1 MRLSSSQISRQNLN
15 AILDMQS
22 KVADLNLKMASGKRL
37 VKPSDDPTGAVRVLN
52 LSSEIARTDQ
62 FKLNIDS
69 ARTQISQEE
78 SILAQQGNTLQRIRE
93 LVVQA
98 NNDTL
103 NDSNRE
109 AIATEIESLRD
120 QILSLANTK
129 DALGEFIFA
138 GYQVTNEPFTRV
150 NGQIEYNGD
159 QGQRF
164 VQIGSGTQIAMRD
177 NGYDVFQNIKTGNG
191 IFTGS
196 ADPANSGA
204 AVMASSVAGDFVPDS
219 YAIEFSQTTLADPI
233 TYEIRD
239 SGGGLVT
246 SGTFSEGEAIS
257 FNGVRASFTGLPV
270 DGDSFTIETSPT
282 RDIFSTLD
290 GIASSIRNASGGS
303 SNQTRLHNELSGA
316 LDDLDRSMD
325 HLLNVR
331 AEIGV
336 RLSGLD
342 TQSNVNENSAVQMQ
356 QSLSSLQDLD
366 YAEAVTEMNQQL
378 VALKAAQQI
387 YVRVQELS
395 LFQFLR

>member
-1 MRLSSSQISRQNLN
+1 MRLSTSQISRQNLN

-22 KVADLNLKMASGKRL
+22 KVAELDLKIASGKRL
-37 VKPSDDPTGAVRVLN
+37 VKPSDDPTGSVRVLN
-52 LSSEIARTDQ
+52 LSSEIAKTDQ
-62 FKLNIDS
+62 YDLNINA

-109 AIATEIESLRD
+109 VIATEIESLRD
-120 QILSLANTK
+120 QMLALANTK
-129 DALGEFIFA
+129 DASGEYIFS

-150 NGQIEYNGD
+150 NGQVEYNGD

-191 IFTGS
+191 TFTGS

-204 AVMASSVAGDFVPDS
+204 AVMASSIAGDFVPDS
-219 YAIEFSQTTLADPI
+219 YAIQFSQATLADPI

-239 SGGGLVT
+239 GSSGLVS
-246 SGTFSEGEAIS
+246 SGTFVEGEAIS

-270 DGDSFTIETSPT
+270 DGDSFTVETSPT
-282 RDIFSTLD
+282 RDIFSTID

-316 LDDLDRSMD
+316 LSDIDQGMD

-336 RLSGLD
+336 RLNGLD
-342 TQSNVNENSAVQMQ
+342 AQLNVNEISSIQLQ

-366 YAEAVTEMNQQL
+366 YAKAVNEMNQQL
-378 VALKAAQQI
+378 TALKAAQEI